1 MSLVLYT
8 YICCHIFKILES
20 ATKLNTTPS
29 GIKWYTWR
37 YLSRLLQANSKLK
50 TERQRTKIWTSLS
63 FSVKTTTWGVWF
75 LLLISALEI
84 HKKRKAGNAL
94 PTVFHVGKGW
104 WGQKSQKWLWVP
116 GGLLTS
122 SCPGGRCFKAILE
135 QSFSAKKTNNMQA
148 KGTIFNK
155 VSWYCST
162 TSSKTEG
169 SASFSFAQTKQQSAK
184 TSAGLRLILL
194 PAMWHL
200 ASHAQMQP

>member
-20 ATKLNTTPS
+20 ATILNTTPS

-116 GGLLTS
+116 GSLLTS

-135 QSFSAKKTNNMQA
+135 QSFSEKKTNNMQA
-148 KGTIFNK
+148 KGPFSIKSLDTALWQAQKLKDLPPFHLLKQNNSQQRP
-155 VSWYCST
+155 VQGW
-162 TSSKTEG
+162 G
-169 SASFSFAQTKQQSAK
+169 WSFC
-184 TSAGLRLILL
+184 LRCGT
-194 PAMWHL
+194 
-200 ASHAQMQP
+200 